1 MPLLVKEPCVSLENS
16 SFLPSFHYI
25 YQPQLNS
32 HLSLSNFSLRSNSGL
47 MATDASDWQQN
58 YQVGEGCGG
67 VEYQVKLTC
76 KAVYDMHKHNRY
88 MHVGKL
94 GC

>member
-1 MPLLVKEPCVSLENS
+1 
-16 SFLPSFHYI
+16 
-25 YQPQLNS
+25 
-32 HLSLSNFSLRSNSGL
+32 